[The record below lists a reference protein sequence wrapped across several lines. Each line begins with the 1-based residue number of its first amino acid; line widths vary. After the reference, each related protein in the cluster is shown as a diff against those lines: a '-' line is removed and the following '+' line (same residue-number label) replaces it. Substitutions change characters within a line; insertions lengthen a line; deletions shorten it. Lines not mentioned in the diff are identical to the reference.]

1 MKGSDN
7 YKWIFPSVWTSEWA
21 FKLHVRAGEVSYFVG
36 WSASLFSSYQMP
48 EAALSYH
55 DNQAN
60 PESYSVR
67 AELPHCTDWEGVESG
82 KLEQGRMN
90 RGN

>member
-1 MKGSDN
+1 
-7 YKWIFPSVWTSEWA
+7 
-21 FKLHVRAGEVSYFVG
+21 
-36 WSASLFSSYQMP
+36 MP